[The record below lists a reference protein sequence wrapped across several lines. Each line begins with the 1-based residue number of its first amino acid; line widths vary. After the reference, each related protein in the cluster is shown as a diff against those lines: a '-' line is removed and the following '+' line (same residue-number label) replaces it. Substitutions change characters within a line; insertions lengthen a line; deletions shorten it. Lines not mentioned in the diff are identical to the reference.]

1 MIRCKM
7 LWIKNALKRVL
18 RTFVKLQITKLANNV
33 RNTSSIRACMK
44 HRRDW
49 RSNDLIAV
57 RTTPFPTAVP
67 SILFRSLSLFSWST
81 ERTTR
86 DELSISGSDV
96 SASRIRSRTNGYRL
110 TQIDKRQGYAFGS
123 RGYVSRGKRF
133 VYM

>member
-1 MIRCKM
+1 MQ
-7 LWIKNALKRVL
+7 NALH
-18 RTFVKLQITKLANNV
+18 TFVKLQITKLANNV
-33 RNTSSIRACMK
+33 RNTSSIRAYMK

-49 RSNDLIAV
+49 RSSDLIAV
-57 RTTPFPTAVP
+57 RTTRQPPFPTAVP
-67 SILFRSLSLFSWST
+67 SILSLSLSLLVDE

-110 TQIDKRQGYAFGS
+110 TQIDKRQEYAFGS